1 MLKSCT
7 LSPFHGS
14 VANGSARRPALA
26 SAGVE
31 RGLRHLQRRQDAFGQ
46 ERAERFAGDDLD
58 DAAENVGRAAVIPFR
73 AGLAHQRHAGDHGRV
88 FGVGDLAAAQ
98 PRLLVQLLDGAVAG
112 VVVGQARGVPQQV
125 LNGHLPLH
133 RHQVELAVVL
143 DADLLL
149 GKLRNEFCDRVV
161 EDEVAVLDQHHD
173 ADRDDRLGHREDAED
188 AVVRHR
194 RGCGRALAADRIE
207 PADLTAP
214 RHHHGR
220 AGEGALVDLALE
232 GIRHPLQ
239 AGAREPDRFRLGVG
253 ERRGLGGGCLPG
265 GGLGVHGL
273 SRCSCC
279 L

>member
-1 MLKSCT
+1 MEC
-7 LSPFHGS
+7 
-14 VANGSARRPALA
+14 
-26 SAGVE
+26 
-31 RGLRHLQRRQDAFGQ
+31 GLRHLQRRQDAFGQ

-73 AGLAHQRHAGDHGRV
+73 ARLAHQRHAGDHGRV

-98 PRLLVQLLDGAVAG
+98 PRLLVELLDGAVAG
-112 VVVGQARGVPQQV
+112 VVVGQARRMPQQI
-125 LNGHLPLH
+125 LNGHLPLD

-149 GKLRNEFCDRVV
+149 GKLRNEFGDGIA

-188 AVVRHR
+188 AVMRHR
-194 RGCGRALAADRIE
+194 RGCRRALAADRIE
-207 PADLTAP
+207 PADLAAP

-232 GIRHPLQ
+232 GVRHPLQ
-239 AGAREPDRFRLGVG
+239 ADAREPDGFRLGVG

-273 SRCSCC
+273 SRLLLLFVVEAKSGEKLCFG
-279 L
+279 